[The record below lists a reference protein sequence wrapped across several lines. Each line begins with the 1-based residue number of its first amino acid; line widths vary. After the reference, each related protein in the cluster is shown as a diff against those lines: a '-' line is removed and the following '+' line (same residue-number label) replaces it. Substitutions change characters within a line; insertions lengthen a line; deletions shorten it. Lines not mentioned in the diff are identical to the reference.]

1 MWLQAVA
8 ANSIYGGVD
17 HDNRLAFVRMH
28 LQFISDIQSCRF
40 VASWQVCL
48 LSIRLFYLDP
58 AIAPCTYLQAFAN
71 AQHMHT
77 HEVKTQRFITCI
89 LLILFIFK
97 HPLIIQPIVT
107 IASISNSPRL
117 HLDSQLLFS
126 PAAFCI
132 TP

>member
-8 ANSIYGGVD
+8 ANTIYRGAG

-58 AIAPCTYLQAFAN
+58 AIAPCTHLQAFAN
-71 AQHMHT
+71 AQHIHA
-77 HEVKTQRFITCI
+77 HEVKTQRFIIC
-89 LLILFIFK
+89 ILFIFK

-126 PAAFCI
+126 PAASCI